1 MSYAL
6 TCYHLKLVMQ
16 VAAAEDDTL
25 RGTMDDSG
33 DAPVGSAI
41 R

>member
-1 MSYAL
+1 MS
-6 TCYHLKLVMQ
+6 CVQ

-33 DAPVGSAI
+33 DTPVKSAL